1 MSSKV
6 FLIQSEGLGRGEDNL
21 GSILMHN
28 FLRMLGESEEKPKTM
43 IFWNTGVRL
52 LSEGSPVLEH
62 LKKLESQG
70 VEILGCATC
79 LDYFKLTDKQKV
91 GKPTNMLRS
100 IYTMF
105 DSDIVCL

>member
-6 FLIQSEGLGRGEDNL
+6 FLIQSEFLGRGEDEL
-21 GSILMHN
+21 GAILMNN
-28 FLRMLGESEEKPKTM
+28 FLRILGESEEKPKTM
-43 IFWNTGVRL
+43 VFWNTGVNL
-52 LSEGSPVLEH
+52 VAEGSPVLEH

-79 LDYFKLTDKQKV
+79 LDYFKLADKLKV

-105 DSDIVCL
+105 DSDMVCL

>member
-1 MSSKV
+1 MPSKV
-6 FLIQSEGLGRGEDNL
+6 FLIQSEGLGRGDEKL
-21 GSILMHN
+21 GAILMNN

-62 LKKLESQG
+62 LKKLEGQG

-79 LDYFKLTDKQKV
+79 LEYFDLTKKMKV

-100 IYTMF
+100 IYAMF
-105 DSDIVCL
+105 DADMICL